1 MIRIS
6 ELSPAARPLND
17 PADIQYRTGM
27 KCSRSALFPF
37 LVPLLGLF
45 MGQAIAAATSVVPI
59 PSVEGPIP
67 VTAASHVWN
76 GAEWQWVPIHL
87 EAHGYVEEEHYVSGT
102 ANVYEVLPASDYQVK
117 ALRSGPYTTRI
128 IVRRPANMRRWSGRV
143 AVEIINMSAGYDWT
157 ANWAAL
163 WESIIERRDI
173 YVGITSKPNVLPGMT
188 RFDAARYGRL
198 SFANPLPPAE
208 QTCGRLPS
216 ESGYDP
222 NLSRLYENGLA
233 YDIFSQVGALLKSSS
248 PMNPLGSP
256 ARRAYLVGESQSGG
270 YINVYYKWIHQL
282 ARLPDGK
289 PVFDGF
295 LIEDFG
301 TGPSSSAALHQC
313 AAPLAADD
321 PQRVLNHHAE
331 PLVVVNSQV
340 FYPRVGRPPNSDAP
354 GNRFMLW
361 MTAGASHG
369 WTQQYDYSDAA
380 REDLQK
386 AGFVVGDGDF
396 SHFTCDQRQPEIE
409 LYMFE
414 RTLYAYL
421 DRWVSSGKAPPA
433 APDPE
438 IQNGQYVLDAD
449 GNILGGLRMPE
460 MEVPIATYRGT
471 LTPSADCTSA
481 VQPFSSQRLQQLYAT
496 HRLYTRA
503 FKRAANGLVKQGFLL
518 STDARRLI
526 ARAKAAPVP
535 KAEDEEGK

>member
-1 MIRIS
+1 MPSVSVRLRVSGIVMNMNLTSRILVS
-6 ELSPAARPLND
+6 CLVSVLGSITGGACAASP
-17 PADIQYRTGM
+17 T
-27 KCSRSALFPF
+27 
-37 LVPLLGLF
+37 
-45 MGQAIAAATSVVPI
+45 VVPI

-87 EAHGYVEEEHYVSGT
+87 AEHGYVEEEYYVSGN
-102 ANVYEVLPASDYQVK
+102 ANVYEVLPASDYQVRT
-117 ALRSGPYTTRI
+117 LRSGPYTTRI
-128 IVRRPANMRRWSGRV
+128 IVRRPANMRQWSGRV

-163 WESIIERRDI
+163 WESIIDRKDI
-173 YVGITSKPNVLPGMT
+173 YVGITSKPNVLPGMV

-198 SFANPLPPAE
+198 SFANPLPPGE
-208 QTCGRLPS
+208 QTCGRLPQ

-248 PMNPLGSP
+248 PGNPLGSP

-289 PVFDGF
+289 PVYDGF

-301 TGPSSSAALHQC
+301 TGPSPSAALHQC

-340 FYPRVGRPPNSDAP
+340 FYPRVGRPPNSDTP

-386 AGFVVGDGDF
+386 AGFVVGGGDF
-396 SHFTCDQRQPEIE
+396 SHFSCDQRQPEIQ

-421 DRWVSSGKAPPA
+421 DRWVSSGKAPPT
-433 APDPE
+433 APDPVIE
-438 IQNGQYVLDAD
+438 NGQYVLDAD
-449 GNILGGLRMPE
+449 GNMLGGLRMPE
-460 MEVPIATYRGT
+460 MDVPIATYRGV

-481 VQPFSSQRLQQLYAT
+481 VQPFSSKQLQQRYPT
-496 HRLYTRA
+496 HRAYTLA
-503 FKRAANGLVKQGFLL
+503 FRRAADILVRKGFLL
-518 STDARRLI
+518 SADARKLI

-535 KAEDEEGK
+535 Q